1 VIRALSAVLGLVSLL
16 LWACTCHYDDVPSR
30 SGEW

>member
-16 LWACTCHYDDVPSR
+16 LWATFVHHDDKPGR
-30 SGEW
+30 S

>member
-16 LWACTCHYDDVPSR
+16 LWCLTVHYDDMPSR
-30 SGEW
+30 SGGW